1 MHKLTHTNSEG
12 RRTLSSSPF
21 KKPCT
26 VSPKLPS
33 QIHESNIN
41 PLYPL
46 TNACS
51 NGSKLLYPANRFL
64 DDDIALC
71 TIAKDTS
78 FTFRLQ
84 FEDMRLQHPSQTFW
98 AFKSSAEEAT
108 SADSASVQGPNCKL
122 LHIAN
127 YHDCIKRK
135 IITYVSTYD
144 LQHTSYSYLLLTC
157 HRQIAPAA
165 SIPRQRSDPII
176 HLHPPII
183 LVRVVDICNR
193 YA

>member
-1 MHKLTHTNSEG
+1 MCTQDMHKPKNK

-51 NGSKLLYPANRFL
+51 NGSKLLYPANKFL
-64 DDDIALC
+64 EDDIALC
-71 TIAKDTS
+71 TIANEAS
-78 FTFRLQ
+78 LTFRLQ
-84 FEDMRLQHPSQTFW
+84 FDARRLQHPSQTFC

-108 SADSASVQGPNCKL
+108 SADSASSQGPN
-122 LHIAN
+122 
-127 YHDCIKRK
+127 
-135 IITYVSTYD
+135 
-144 LQHTSYSYLLLTC
+144 
-157 HRQIAPAA
+157 
-165 SIPRQRSDPII
+165 
-176 HLHPPII
+176 
-183 LVRVVDICNR
+183 
-193 YA
+193 